1 MRRDL
6 KVKKWVDVVGAV
18 LALIGWGGI
27 CGAVEGQGN
36 PIVAIIVFSIGF
48 GICLV
53 GYRR

>member
-6 KVKKWVDVVGAV
+6 KVKKWVEVLGSI

-27 CGAVEGQGN
+27 GGAIESQGS
-36 PIVAIIVFSIGF
+36 PVVAIIVFSIGF

-53 GYRR
+53 GYGR